1 MLDGG
6 GLLALGGSE
15 ASCGYK
21 GYGLAML
28 VEVFCG
34 ILAGAEFGPRIRFW
48 KETNRIA
55 NLVSSFVPQGC
66 YVLCLGLFIGL
77 TASTMT
83 LKITDECS

>member
-48 KETNRIA
+48 KETDRIA
-55 NLVSSFVPQGC
+55 NLVSLLSC
-66 YVLCLGLFIGL
+66 EDLTCLPWFLVCL
-77 TASTMT
+77 SV
-83 LKITDECS
+83 